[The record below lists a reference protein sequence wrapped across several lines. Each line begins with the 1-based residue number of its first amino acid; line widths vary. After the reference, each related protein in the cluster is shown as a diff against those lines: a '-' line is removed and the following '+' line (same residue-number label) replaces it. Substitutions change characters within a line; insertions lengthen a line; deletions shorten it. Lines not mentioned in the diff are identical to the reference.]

1 MEQPNKKAPHA
12 ATHSQKSMC
21 KFNFYH
27 FNAYNIAIKRQKKAT
42 KKVVKNTK
50 LA

>member
-1 MEQPNKKAPHA
+1 MEQPNKKKRL
-12 ATHSQKSMC
+12 THSSQKSMC

-27 FNAYNIAIKRQKKAT
+27 FNAYNIPIKRQKKAT

>member
-12 ATHSQKSMC
+12 QSKSMC
-21 KFNFYH
+21 RFNFYH
-27 FNAYNIAIKRQKKAT
+27 FNAYNIPIKRQKKAT